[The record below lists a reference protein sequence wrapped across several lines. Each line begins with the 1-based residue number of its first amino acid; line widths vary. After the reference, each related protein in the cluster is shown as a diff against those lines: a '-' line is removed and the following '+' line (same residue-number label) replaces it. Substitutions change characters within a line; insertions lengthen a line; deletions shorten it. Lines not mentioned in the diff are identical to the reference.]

1 MTLVYGSLFTAFFMF
16 NFIDKNKRL
25 IQIILA
31 LVLLPFLFFG
41 MDSYFRAGDVT
52 QGLATVGDYRI
63 TQQEFNQAL
72 RDRQEAIQRMLDGRA
87 DAALLDN
94 PELRLAV
101 IENLIRQ
108 RLLLN
113 SALSS
118 GLAISDQQLQSVIGE
133 QQAFQDGGKFSFDR
147 YDQYLKTQGMTPA
160 IFEARLRYDLLL
172 QHADDAYSDSVFV
185 PRTVAGRLLRISEQ
199 QREVS
204 QSVISPERF
213 LAQVKLEADAAK
225 KYYDSRQDEYR
236 VPEQVRVEY
245 VTLSADTLAS
255 QVQVDPAEIRKY
267 YEAHRAQYEVKET
280 RQASHI
286 LISVDAGAAAE
297 ARQKARAKA
306 DEIYD
311 QLKQNPG
318 KFAELAKTHSQD
330 PGSAANGG
338 DLGFFGRGT
347 MVKPFDAAVFQMKMG
362 EISAPVESQ
371 YGFHIIRLT
380 AIKAGQGKSLDELR
394 GQIEA
399 ELRKELAG
407 RKFAELAEN
416 FNNIVFE
423 QSESL
428 NAAAQLAKSTVQQS
442 GWITREHAADAR
454 LNNPKLLQS
463 IFSVDV
469 LRNKRNTEAVETVPG
484 VLAAARVM
492 EHKPSFVQPYAEVS
506 AGVVRK
512 LTLRQAAQLATQD
525 GRDRLEKLKQG
536 KEVQVTWGAPQ
547 LVNRNE
553 AKGLS
558 EPVMRQIFRADTGKL
573 PAYAGVE
580 NPGGG
585 FILLKIARV
594 VEPEKATPEKQ
605 KALAD
610 ALRQLIGQEEMSAY
624 VASLRKKADV
634 KISKE
639 LLEKK

>member
-1 MTLVYGSLFTAFFMF
+1 MF
-16 NFIDKNKRL
+16 NFIENNKRL
-25 IQIILA
+25 IQIVLA

-52 QGLATVGDYRI
+52 QGMATVGDYRI

-94 PELRLAV
+94 PELRVAV
-101 IENLIRQ
+101 IENLVRQ

-113 SALSS
+113 GALRS
-118 GLAISDQQLQSVIGE
+118 GLAVSDQQLQSVIAE

-147 YDQYLKTQGMTPA
+147 YNQFLKTQGMTPA
-160 IFEARLRYDLLL
+160 MFETRLRYDLLL
-172 QHADDAYSDSVFV
+172 QHADDAYNDSVFV
-185 PRTVAGRLLRISEQ
+185 PRTVTERLLRISEQ

-213 LAQVKLEADAAK
+213 LAQVKLETDAAK
-225 KYYDSRQDEYR
+225 KYYDGHPDEYR
-236 VPEQVRVEY
+236 IPEQVRVEY
-245 VTLSADTLAS
+245 VTLAADTLAS
-255 QVQVDPAEIRKY
+255 QAQVDPAEIKKY
-267 YEAHRAQYEVKET
+267 YDAHSAQYEVKET

-286 LISVDAGAAAE
+286 LISIDAGATPE

-306 DEIYD
+306 DELYA

-318 KFAELAKTHSQD
+318 KFADLAKAHSQD

-338 DLGFFGRGT
+338 DLGYFSRGA
-347 MVKPFDAAVFQMKMG
+347 MVKPFDAAVFQMKTG
-362 EISAPVESQ
+362 EITAPVESQ

-380 AIKAGQGKSLDELR
+380 AIKAAQGKSLDEVR
-394 GQIEA
+394 GPIEV
-399 ELRKELAG
+399 EIRKGLAA

-416 FNNIVFE
+416 FNNVVFE

-442 GWITREHAADAR
+442 GWITRERAPDAR

-463 IFSVDV
+463 IFSEDV
-469 LRNKRNTEAVETVPG
+469 LKNKRNTEAIETVPG
-484 VLAAARVM
+484 VLAAARII
-492 EHKPSFVQPYAEVS
+492 EHKPSSVQPYAEVS
-506 AGVVRK
+506 ADIAKK
-512 LTLRQAAQLATQD
+512 LTLRQAAQLAIQD

-536 KEVQVTWGAPQ
+536 KDAQVAWGAPQ

-558 EPVMRQIFRADTGKL
+558 EPVMRQVFKADTSKL
-573 PAYAGVE
+573 PAYAGIE

-585 FILLKIARV
+585 FVLLKVARV
-594 VEPEKATPEKQ
+594 IESEKVAPEKQ

-610 ALRQLIGQEEMSAY
+610 ALRQLVGQEEMSAY
-624 VASLRKKADV
+624 VASLRKKTDV
-634 KISKE
+634 KISKD